1 MRHQKAHR
9 KLGRTSEHRM
19 SLLRNLAV
27 SLINSRE
34 ERIVTTLPKAKELRP
49 FVERAITLSRKAN
62 NLEGDNTGPRALHL
76 RRQAAGFFHAGN
88 MQHSALNG
96 KRGQLRLPRT
106 AGVAAL
112 KRLFDELGER
122 YKDRPGGYT
131 RIFKLGRRAGDN
143 AELAIIELV
152 DNQSERDAV
161 EAAKKRKS
169 TGAKKKKGAET
180 RRAEGAKAGDRAAE
194 RAAAEPAAKPAEKT
208 EAVKASEESA
218 GEAAADTDATAE
230 AAAVPETA
238 ADTTAEA
245 VAVDTG
251 EPEPPAVEET

>member
-9 KLGRTSEHRM
+9 KLGRTGEHRM
-19 SLLRNLAV
+19 SMLRNLAV

-49 FVERAITLSRKAN
+49 FVERAITLSRRASG
-62 NLEGDNTGPRALHL
+62 LEGEDSSARALHL

-88 MQHSALNG
+88 MQQAALTG

-131 RIFKLGRRAGDN
+131 RILKLGRRAGDN

-152 DNQSERDAV
+152 DNQAEREAI

-169 TGAKKKKGAET
+169 TGSKKKKTSEAKGTSAAGRAGAAQRETDTATKASSEAEPEMTSETASSAET
-180 RRAEGAKAGDRAAE
+180 VGEASVP
-194 RAAAEPAAKPAEKT
+194 EP
-208 EAVKASEESA
+208 ESGA
-218 GEAAADTDATAE
+218 GEE
-230 AAAVPETA
+230 K
-238 ADTTAEA
+238 
-245 VAVDTG
+245 
-251 EPEPPAVEET
+251 

>member
-1 MRHQKAHR
+1 M
-9 KLGRTSEHRM
+9 
-19 SLLRNLAV
+19 LRNLAV
-27 SLINSRE
+27 SLINARE

-62 NLEGDNTGPRALHL
+62 NLEGDDTGARALHL

-88 MQHSALNG
+88 MQAAAMTG

-152 DNQSERDAV
+152 DNQGEREAL

-169 TGAKKKKGAET
+169 AGSKKKKTETKGTTAGVRSSAAQKGTAAKAADKAET
-180 RRAEGAKAGDRAAE
+180 
-194 RAAAEPAAKPAEKT
+194 
-208 EAVKASEESA
+208 VKASEET
-218 GEAAADTDATAE
+218 EAANTETTAGAETAE
-230 AAAVPETA
+230 PE
-238 ADTTAEA
+238 ADA
-245 VAVDTG
+245 
-251 EPEPPAVEET
+251 PEEK

>member
-19 SLLRNLAV
+19 SMLRNLAV

-62 NLEGDNTGPRALHL
+62 GLEGEDSGARALHL

-88 MQHSALNG
+88 MQQSALNG

-152 DNQSERDAV
+152 DNQNERDAL

-169 TGAKKKKGAET
+169 GGSKKKKGTDSKGSAVG
-180 RRAEGAKAGDRAAE
+180 RSS
-194 RAAAEPAAKPAEKT
+194 AAKKE
-208 EAVKASEESA
+208 
-218 GEAAADTDATAE
+218 
-230 AAAVPETA
+230 A
-238 ADTTAEA
+238 ADTTAKASDKTETVKASDESADDVA
-245 VAVDTG
+245 VATPEETAAVG
-251 EPEPPAVEET
+251 EPEAGTDEEN

>member
-1 MRHQKAHR
+1 
-9 KLGRTSEHRM
+9 M
-19 SLLRNLAV
+19 SMLRNLAV

-62 NLEGDNTGPRALHL
+62 GLEGENAGPRALHL

-88 MQHSALNG
+88 MQQAALTG
-96 KRGQLRLPRT
+96 KRGQLRMPRT

-131 RIFKLGRRAGDN
+131 RIFKLGHRAGDN

-152 DNQSERDAV
+152 DNQGERDAL

-169 TGAKKKKGAET
+169 AGSKKKKGAE
-180 RRAEGAKAGDRAAE
+180 AKGTGRGDAAQKDAAE
-194 RAAAEPAAKPAEKT
+194 TTTKVASKTKPDKT
-208 EAVKASEESA
+208 SEETS
-218 GEAAADTDATAE
+218 GEASAETTDEIKSQPESGAGADS
-230 AAAVPETA
+230 
-238 ADTTAEA
+238 
-245 VAVDTG
+245 
-251 EPEPPAVEET
+251 

>member
-19 SLLRNLAV
+19 SMLRNLAV

-49 FVERAITLSRKAN
+49 FVERAITLSRKASS
-62 NLEGDNTGPRALHL
+62 LIGEDSGPRALHL

-88 MQHSALNG
+88 MQASALSG
-96 KRGQLRLPRT
+96 KRGQLRMPRT

-152 DNQSERDAV
+152 DNQSEREAL

-169 TGAKKKKGAET
+169 AGSKKKKTTET
-180 RRAEGAKAGDRAAE
+180 KGKAASERAKAPQKEAAE
-194 RAAAEPAAKPAEKT
+194 ESAEPAEKVET
-208 EAVKASEESA
+208 VKAAEETASEATVES
-218 GEAAADTDATAE
+218 GE
-230 AAAVPETA
+230 ETA
-238 ADTTAEA
+238 AVETTEAESSA
-245 VAVDTG
+245 
-251 EPEPPAVEET
+251 PEES